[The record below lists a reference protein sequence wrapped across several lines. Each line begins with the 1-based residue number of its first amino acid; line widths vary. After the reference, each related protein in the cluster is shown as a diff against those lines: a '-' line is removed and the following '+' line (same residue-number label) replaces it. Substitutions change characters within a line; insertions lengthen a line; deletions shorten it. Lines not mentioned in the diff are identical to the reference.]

1 MERTIVTQRTLP
13 EPDRIER
20 ASATVDA
27 AASTAAGTQSIRPPA
42 KADSYQAQFLKL
54 IPVEVISAYIT
65 IEGLLTGSVIPK
77 SEPTL
82 YRGLLWGVF
91 VILAV
96 LNPLYLRHV
105 SKVKDRRQIR
115 LSAGAFLIYVVSLG
129 GPFLYLGLDGGIVR
143 LLGSILIP
151 IYALL
156 ALIILNK

>member
-1 MERTIVTQRTLP
+1 MERTIRTQRNLP
-13 EPDRIER
+13 ESDGIEP
-20 ASATVDA
+20 ASAG
-27 AASTAAGTQSIRPPA
+27 TASIRLPV

-65 IEGLLTGSVIPK
+65 IEGLLTGSILP
-77 SEPTL
+77 SAEPTL

-91 VILAV
+91 AVLAV

-105 SKVKDRRQIR
+105 SKVNDERQVR

-129 GPFLYLGLDGGIVR
+129 GPFLYVGLDGSVVR

-151 IYALL
+151 IYALV